1 MKYNKDL
8 KKCEERLVEGYKGPV
23 QLCAAITNAYAS
35 KNAKRISLADRN
47 RDEFLVDYPQWTEY
61 LMACSEGPGDG
72 PFKGS
77 GSGKG
82 PGDGP
87 GSGTKGKG
95 KGSGEEG
102 EGPGKGKTGD
112 GIGDKGTGDGLGDK
126 GKGKGG
132 DGDPGIPGYTP
143 PSKLPGN
150 DTSGGGDSDI
160 TTPGGELKTDK
171 LDKVIPSKPGKVEP
185 EKTPDTDDTIKTPN
199 VKKDAPKIQKPD
211 DFDDGVPVTPKR
223 TPKPKPKKEPP
234 KKPVTPKKEPTV
246 EPDKTPPKKKEPPKK
261 EPPKKEPPKKEP
273 PKKEPP
279 KKEPP
284 KKEPPKKEPP
294 TEVPDKDNPK
304 IIPLPDFS

>member
-8 KKCEERLVEGYKGPV
+8 KKCEERLIEGYKGPV

-61 LMACSEGPGDG
+61 LMACSEGPGKG

-77 GSGKG
+77 GSGKV

-87 GSGTKGKG
+87 GNSTQGKD
-95 KGSGEEG
+95 KGSGEDG
-102 EGPGKGKTGD
+102 EGLGKGTTGD

-126 GKGKGG
+126 GTDKGG
-132 DGDPGIPGYTP
+132 DGDPGIRGYTP

-171 LDKVIPSKPGKVEP
+171 LDKVIPTKPGTVEP
-185 EKTPDTDDTIKTPN
+185 ETTPDTDKTIKKPD
-199 VKKDAPKIQKPD
+199 VKKDTPTIQKPD
-211 DFDDGVPVTPKR
+211 DNWDDGVPVTPKQK
-223 TPKPKPKKEPP
+223 TKPEIKKEPP
-234 KKPVTPKKEPTV
+234 KKIEPPKKEKPAKP
-246 EPDKTPPKKKEPPKK
+246 EKTPPEKKEPPKK
-261 EPPKKEPPKKEP
+261 EPPKKEPPKKV
-273 PKKEPP
+273 
-279 KKEPP
+279 
-284 KKEPPKKEPP
+284 PP
-294 TEVPDKDNPK
+294 TEVPDENNPE